1 MIPAMTQA
9 TVLALAW
16 LLIGLLW
23 AYRAV
28 NRKEYSGFY
37 SRVGICSARN
47 LRVRARVSAVPNS
60 LAFRIARGYKEVPY

>member
-1 MIPAMTQA
+1 MISVMTQA

-28 NRKEYSGFY
+28 NQKEYSGF
-37 SRVGICSARN
+37 ILSAGFV
-47 LRVRARVSAVPNS
+47 LLAV
-60 LAFRIARGYKEVPY
+60 FVYTQE

>member
-1 MIPAMTQA
+1 MIFVMTQA

-28 NRKEYSGFY
+28 NRKEYSGF
-37 SRVGICSARN
+37 ILASAFV
-47 LRVRARVSAVPNS
+47 L
-60 LAFRIARGYKEVPY
+60 LAIFVYVEE